1 MSIEKIASLIGV
13 GVVTVLLCIAIF
25 SREDRSQDGL
35 DQRGT
40 RVAVDEAGGG
50 RLLDLDEDR
59 DGSLRSWTL
68 DAEGHVAPK
77 PKPRPKPRQ
86 DGRRT
91 VTVRRGDN
99 LWTLAKRELGR
110 GALWKRIAA
119 LNPGLDP
126 EHLQQGTVVVL
137 PESENRITNGRANS
151 ASDSGKWPVRHV
163 VRRGETP
170 SSIAK
175 RYYGKSTEW
184 KPILAANGLRRPR
197 DLRRGATIVVPAP
210 PRK

>member
-35 DQRGT
+35 EQQGS
-40 RVAVDEAGGG
+40 RVVVDEAAGG
-50 RLLDLDEDR
+50 RLLDLDEGN
-59 DGSLRSWTL
+59 DGSLQSWTL

-77 PKPRPKPRQ
+77 SEPRPRRRSS
-86 DGRRT
+86 GRRT

-99 LWTLAKRELGR
+99 FWILAKREFGR

-126 EHLQQGTVVVL
+126 EHLQEGTVVVL
-137 PESENRITNGRANS
+137 PELENPVKNAGKTS
-151 ASDSGKWPVRHV
+151 VSDSGKWPVRHL
-163 VRRGETP
+163 VRKGETP

-175 RYYGKSTEW
+175 RYYGKSAEW
-184 KPILAANGLRRPR
+184 KQILAANGLRRPR

-210 PRK
+210 RSR